1 MKSKIWDFFYAI
13 VLTEATVY
21 LFGIMYIQPTW
32 ELVSNSSLS
41 YLAMNGIYSWSYLFL
56 WIFGEEAIMK
66 YSVWEMVIRFFVLC
80 YAMIL
85 AWWFI
90 IKAYKERPRKVVK

>member
-13 VLTEATVY
+13 ALSEATVY
-21 LFGIMYIQPTW
+21 LFGIMYIQPTR
-32 ELVSNSSLS
+32 ELIFNPNLS

-66 YSVWEMVIRFFVLC
+66 YTALEMVIRFFVLA
-80 YAMIL
+80 YAMVL
-85 AWWFI
+85 AWWFV
-90 IKAYKERPRKVVK
+90 IKAYKERPRKK